1 MIAIEE
7 MTADPIEF
15 AIEAFFSHGFSYG
28 SIIPNEWFR
37 THFGLRAPE
46 SIAEA
51 DQMRMLYSQYMGAFR
66 ARMLIFHKMAL
77 RSKSGIGQ
85 EVVRP
90 NEQTRWAME
99 DARIQVARVMRKTR
113 DRVTHVDGGWLNDA
127 DRRENTDAINRL
139 SFLGRSLQASFRLDD

>member
-15 AIEAFFSHGFSYG
+15 AIQRFFEHGYSYG

-51 DQMRMLYSQYMGAFR
+51 DQARMLYMQYMGIFR
-66 ARMLIFHKMAL
+66 SNMLIFHRMAL

-85 EVVRP
+85 EVVKP
-90 NEQTRWAME
+90 SEQTRWAME
-99 DARIQVARVMRKTR
+99 DARNQITRVLKKTN
-113 DRVTHVDGGWLNDA
+113 DRLTYLNADRLSDA
-127 DRRENTDAINRL
+127 DRRENLDAINRL
-139 SFLGRSLQASFRLDD
+139 SFLARSTRTSFRLED

>member
-15 AIEAFFSHGFSYG
+15 AIQRFFEHGYSYG

-51 DQMRMLYSQYMGAFR
+51 DQMRMIYTQYMGAFR

-90 NEQTRWAME
+90 NEQTRWAMD
-99 DARIQVARVMRKTR
+99 DARHHIHSVMRKTR
-113 DRVTHVDGGWLNDA
+113 DRLTHVDTNQLSDA
-127 DRRENTDAINRL
+127 ARKENTDAINRL
-139 SFLGRSLQASFRLDD
+139 SFLGRALQTSFRLED